1 MGKWGKTESQ
11 LIVACRKSAVGKGAQ
26 LVKMPGHRMERKVSI
41 LVLHCI
47 SVYSGPRTPIKHL
60 KICKGENC
68 SSPLLLQ
75 SPKEFMLNIF
85 LPSQI
90 GT

>member
-41 LVLHCI
+41 LILHCI
-47 SVYSGPRTPIKHL
+47 SVYSGPRTPL
-60 KICKGENC
+60 PVYLTAKGLF
-68 SSPLLLQ
+68 SV
-75 SPKEFMLNIF
+75 F
-85 LPSQI
+85 L
-90 GT
+90 